1 MLLRLPPLLLSLAAY
16 AVTAAPAQAKPNL
29 VAAVPTAQA
38 TVTAPRQITLTF
50 SEAVA
55 VPPSSVALV
64 MTAMPG
70 MAHHDPMKVTGF
82 ATSLSD
88 GGKTLQAILPRALP
102 AGTYRLTWQAG
113 SSSGEMADG
122 AYSFSV
128 K

>member
-55 VPPSSVALV
+55 VPP
-64 MTAMPG
+64 PR
-70 MAHHDPMKVTGF
+70 
-82 ATSLSD
+82 
-88 GGKTLQAILPRALP
+88 LP
-102 AGTYRLTWQAG
+102 W
-113 SSSGEMADG
+113 
-122 AYSFSV
+122 
-128 K
+128 

>member
-16 AVTAAPAQAKPNL
+16 AATVAPAQARPDL
-29 VAAVPTAQA
+29 VAAIPAAQA
-38 TVTAPRQITLTF
+38 TVTAPRQITLIF

-82 ATSLSD
+82 ATRLSD
-88 GGKTLQAILPRALP
+88 DSKTLQATLPRALP
-102 AGTYRLTWQAG
+102 AGTYRLSWQAG
-113 SSSGEMADG
+113 SAGGEMADG
-122 AYSFSV
+122 AYSFTV